1 MTAAKNVG
9 TTDPQALI
17 DEMHKAPIEVASGK
31 SMSFDGQYVVKD
43 VFIYTVKDGE
53 FASYNA

>member
-1 MTAAKNVG
+1 
-9 TTDPQALI
+9 
-17 DEMHKAPIEVASGK
+17 MHKAPIEVASGK

-53 FASYNA
+53 FAAYDA